1 MFGNWKLVIG
11 ICLVIASWLLVM
23 VPAGAVPQT
32 INFQGILK
40 DSAGKPINGTVNLTF
55 SIYDSV
61 SGGTARWSEV
71 QNGVT
76 VEAGIYSVQLGSVN
90 PIDYSIFD
98 GSTKY
103 LGVKVGDEELTP
115 RLPMISVPY
124 AFRAASAEV
133 ATNANYATLSGTA
146 SSAATVNNIPASTTP
161 TANALLALDGNKQ
174 LKTSISAEA
183 QGNPFALF
191 VNGKIG
197 VAGACYGSGTII
209 SGNTD
214 DTKVDSNS
222 LTASSIVFVSLG
234 VKAGYDPGNWYV
246 YRTANDRFTV
256 KVTNAPSSNL
266 TYYYLIINN

>member
-11 ICLVIASWLLVM
+11 ICLVIVSWLLVM

-76 VEAGIYSVQLGSVN
+76 VETGIYSVQLGSVN
-90 PIDYSIFD
+90 SIDYSIFD

-124 AFRAASAEV
+124 AFRAASADV

-146 SSAATVNNIPASTTP
+146 SSAAYVK
-161 TANALLALDGNKQ
+161 GQ
-174 LKTSISAEA
+174 VSAEA
-183 QGNPFALF
+183 SGNDYALF
-191 VNGKIG
+191 VNGRLGASAGASGCVGTGTLTSPQAETGWIYGPITSSSVILVSVGNGSSANPGGANERALAVTAVDPTNSRFKIG
-197 VAGACYGSGTII
+197 TIDGSTLHDGIPY
-209 SGNTD
+209 S
-214 DTKVDSNS
+214 
-222 LTASSIVFVSLG
+222 
-234 VKAGYDPGNWYV
+234 
-246 YRTANDRFTV
+246 
-256 KVTNAPSSNL
+256 
-266 TYYYLIINN
+266 YLIIN

>member
-1 MFGNWKLVIG
+1 VKMFGNWKLVIG
-11 ICLVIASWLLVM
+11 ICLVIVSWLLVM

-124 AFRAASAEV
+124 AFRSE
-133 ATNANYATLSGTA
+133 TTNYATLSGTA
-146 SSAATVNNIPASTTP
+146 SSAAYVK
-161 TANALLALDGNKQ
+161 GQ
-174 LKTSISAEA
+174 VSAEA
-183 QGNPFALF
+183 SGNDYALF
-191 VNGKIG
+191 VNGGKIG
-197 VAGACYGSGTII
+197 IKTGANMCMGTGIIPSSGPNAGKGII
-209 SGNTD
+209 NNTMV
-214 DTKVDSNS
+214 TS
-222 LTASSIVFVSLG
+222 SSIILLTVGHAAYPAQNSSD
-234 VKAGYDPGNWYV
+234 KAIKV
-246 YRTANDRFTV
+246 YEVQNATSFTV
-256 KVTNAPSSNL
+256 KTADETTPANDIPFS
-266 TYYYLIINN
+266 YLIIN